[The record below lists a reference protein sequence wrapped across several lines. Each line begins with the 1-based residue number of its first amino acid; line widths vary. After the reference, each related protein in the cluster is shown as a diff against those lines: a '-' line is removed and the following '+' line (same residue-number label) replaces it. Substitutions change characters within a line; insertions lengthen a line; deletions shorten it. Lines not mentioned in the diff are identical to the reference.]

1 MMKKLLLTTCL
12 LLAACSNTEQTEIK
26 QTEPQEKTLIGER
39 VIIDP
44 KIADFPKVLLWCEGT
59 TLFALS
65 RVDGSDWDAN
75 AAGGGGIA
83 VAAHGCPN
91 GEVPGR

>member
-1 MMKKLLLTTCL
+1 MKKLLLTTCL

-44 KIADFPKVLLWCEGT
+44 KVSDFPKVLLWCEGT

-65 RVDGSDWDAN
+65 RVDLTDGRVE

-83 VAAHGCPN
+83 IAINGCPN